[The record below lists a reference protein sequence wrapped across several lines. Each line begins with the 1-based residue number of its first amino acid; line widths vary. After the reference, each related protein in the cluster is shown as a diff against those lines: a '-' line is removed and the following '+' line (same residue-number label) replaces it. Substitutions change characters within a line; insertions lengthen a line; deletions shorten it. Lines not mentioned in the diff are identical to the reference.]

1 MPFLSLLCRTLQV
14 SRVSW
19 LLLYFIS
26 STNTSFDTLNFSSAS
41 RTTSPSRSSN
51 PAAANGSSRPPSVT
65 PYSLSIRPT
74 SIPSNWRNPRNNS
87 SSTPAPLSLS
97 PAAPAATARSRSH
110 VRRPPHRVHSPS
122 AAFPKTSALRPQTP
136 DTARASNTSN
146 CASMQTQASPNSKS
160 HNAGNPRRPVP
171 PAPFRKIPPS
181 HLRSAPL
188 PRYIA
193 HFRSATLADRK
204 SVV

>member
-1 MPFLSLLCRTLQV
+1 MSFLSLLCRTLQV

-87 SSTPAPLSLS
+87 SSNACSPVTVSSCSSGNRPLSIARTY
-97 PAAPAATARSRSH
+97 AAASCAFAQRCLPENRSEEHTSELQSRSDL
-110 VRRPPHRVHSPS
+110 VCRLLLE
-122 AAFPKTSALRPQTP
+122 K
-136 DTARASNTSN
+136 
-146 CASMQTQASPNSKS
+146 
-160 HNAGNPRRPVP
+160 
-171 PAPFRKIPPS
+171 
-181 HLRSAPL
+181 
-188 PRYIA
+188 
-193 HFRSATLADRK
+193 
-204 SVV
+204 

>member
-1 MPFLSLLCRTLQV
+1 MSFLSLLCRTLQV

-74 SIPSNWRNPRNNS
+74 SIPSNWRNLRMPVTRGAQCRPRHFVKFRHLIF
-87 SSTPAPLSLS
+87 ARH
-97 PAAPAATARSRSH
+97 RSRAILPTSGQQRLPQPASFIH
-110 VRRPPHRVHSPS
+110 FQQIHGHMLRLERNQLRKRLFPTVFGLVRQSCDQIE
-122 AAFPKTSALRPQTP
+122 ADIA
-136 DTARASNTSN
+136 
-146 CASMQTQASPNSKS
+146 
-160 HNAGNPRRPVP
+160 NPRLAQNRHGPINVRAPVHTP
-171 PAPFRKIPPS
+171 C
-181 HLRSAPL
+181 
-188 PRYIA
+188 
-193 HFRSATLADRK
+193 
-204 SVV
+204 